1 MGNFKQVKIPA
12 VCKLS
17 WTELSNFGSSVWSC
31 VKCIPKVLFLSW
43 PPHWKWSSHGP
54 NPRKSFRKE
63 ALNMQWPSKSNLAN
77 MMVMSRWA
85 WIELVHKRGR
95 LAAWRL
101 AFSAQLDGGEEDCAA
116 SLRRVYLKFVCCFP
130 ENNLKKKK
138 NCSALESEA
147 LTFRNHWRKSEPHR
161 TSWCRMKCAWNEC
174 NVLQGKN
181 KTWQIWWIL
190 PLLLPSV
197 LILRVAP
204 ASGKIAKMW
213 TRKYG
218 QISGHSNIHKLV
230 HPQHQKLQDFFGKW
244 RCVVISYSF
253 RIFCQA
259 CDLKRNIGIQAKLSC
274 SFFSLREKYWMLW
287 GGCWGSVCPTFVSSC

>member
-1 MGNFKQVKIPA
+1 MAKQIKP
-12 VCKLS
+12 CKYDGDESMSMDWIGTQAWQIGRMKACFLCTTWWWRRRLRCFLAS
-17 WTELSNFGSSVWSC
+17 RLLEIWM
-31 VKCIPKVLFLSW
+31 LF
-43 PPHWKWSSHGP
+43 
-54 NPRKSFRKE
+54 
-63 ALNMQWPSKSNLAN
+63 
-77 MMVMSRWA
+77 SREQFW
-85 WIELVHKRGR
+85 
-95 LAAWRL
+95 
-101 AFSAQLDGGEEDCAA
+101 
-116 SLRRVYLKFVCCFP
+116 
-130 ENNLKKKK
+130 KK
-138 NCSALESEA
+138 NCSALEAEA

-174 NVLQGKN
+174 NALQGKN

-190 PLLLPSV
+190 PSLLPSV
-197 LILRVAP
+197 LILRVEP

-274 SFFSLREKYWMLW
+274 SFFSLREKYWLLW